1 VSASPSTVDLSPAAS
16 AVAIDD
22 AAERVWWNAPILA
35 ALARMETMMTQS
47 VGHLTGVVD
56 ALGAQLQQLTSVVGG
71 TVALAHQQ
79 QQDLASSSQR
89 LADLGQHDEA
99 QAARIEQYE
108 SQLQDLMSQL
118 AALASPAP
126 APSPTPEPTPEP
138 TPAP

>member
-1 VSASPSTVDLSPAAS
+1 VSDSPSTVDLSPAAS
-16 AVAIDD
+16 AVALDD
-22 AAERVWWNAPILA
+22 AAERIWWNAPVLA
-35 ALARMETMMTQS
+35 ALARLETMMTQS

-71 TVALAHQQ
+71 TVSLAHQQ
-79 QQDLASSSQR
+79 QQDLASSNQR
-89 LADLGQHDEA
+89 LADLGQQDEA

-108 SQLQDLMSQL
+108 TQLQDLMSQL

-126 APSPTPEPTPEP
+126 TPAPAPAPEP